1 MQIFLQLLIAGIATG
16 AIYALMAV
24 GLGLLWQ
31 TSGAINFAQGEF
43 IMLPAFV
50 MLWAMGF
57 FGVGLIPAF
66 LIALV
71 LMMISLGFFFK
82 EALADPLLGYG
93 TVPAWALTLIFAAIL
108 NPILRW
114 AWSSAGLV
122 LLLDGFM
129 LNVAGSKINLSQI
142 ATFVISLA
150 LVAFFQNLPKL
161 LGQAKT
167 DPLIKSMGDVP
178 LIIATIGLGVILKE
192 SARNIWGANALPFP
206 TLVEDQIINLG
217 GFRFGIA
224 DLVTLAIAVLIITGL
239 QIFLNKTF
247 VGRSMEA
254 TAQNPE
260 TARILGINVDR
271 MILYTY
277 LINAALV
284 TAAALLVTPSLFAKF
299 STGEVFGLIAFM
311 AAIVGGFNQVRGAL
325 FGGFLLGII
334 DNFAK
339 FYLVK
344 TPIPFLADPVNLT
357 PYAAAIPL
365 ILLIIV
371 ILFKPEGLFGRR
383 EERTI

>member
-50 MLWAMGF
+50 ILWAMGF
-57 FGVGLIPAF
+57 FGIGLIPAF
-66 LIALV
+66 LITLI
-71 LMMISLGFFFK
+71 LMMATLGFLFK
-82 EALADPLLGYG
+82 EILADPLLGYG
-93 TVPAWALTLIFAAIL
+93 TVPQWAIVFIFAAIL
-108 NPILRW
+108 NPILRY
-114 AWSSAGLV
+114 AWTSTSLP
-122 LLLDGFM
+122 LPLQGFM
-129 LNVAGSKINLSQI
+129 LNVGNSKISLSQL
-142 ATFVISLA
+142 ATFAIALA
-150 LVAFFQNLPKL
+150 LVTLFQQLPRL
-161 LGQAKT
+161 LGQVRH
-167 DPLIKSMGDVP
+167 DPLVQNQGDVP
-178 LIIATIGLGVILKE
+178 LIIATIGFGVILKE
-192 SARNIWGANALPFP
+192 SARNLWGANALPFP
-206 TLVEDQIINLG
+206 SLIEDRIINLAG
-217 GFRFGIA
+217 YRFGIA
-224 DLVTLAIAVLIITGL
+224 DLVTLAIAIVIIIGL
-239 QIFLNKTF
+239 QLFLNKTF
-247 VGRSMEA
+247 TGRSMEA

-260 TARILGINVDR
+260 TARILGIDVDR

-325 FGGFLLGII
+325 FGGFLLGVI

-344 TPIPFLADPVNLT
+344 ISLPFAESPINLT
-357 PYAAAIPL
+357 PYAPAIPL

>member
-50 MLWAMGF
+50 ILWAMGF

-66 LIALV
+66 LIALI
-71 LMMISLGFFFK
+71 LMMAALGFLFK
-82 EALADPLLGYG
+82 EVLADPLLGYG
-93 TVPAWALTLIFAAIL
+93 SVPRWAITLIFAAIL
-108 NPILRW
+108 NPILRYAW
-114 AWSSAGLV
+114 AGTGLA
-122 LLLDGFM
+122 LPLQGFM
-129 LNVAGSKINLSQI
+129 LNIGDSKVSLSQI
-142 ATFVISLA
+142 ATFLIALT
-150 LVAFFQNLPKL
+150 LVALFQQLPKL
-161 LGQAKT
+161 LGRAKG
-167 DPLIKSMGDVP
+167 DPVVQNLGDVP

-192 SARNIWGANALPFP
+192 STRNIWSANALPFP
-206 TLVEDQIINLG
+206 SLVEDRVFDVA

-224 DLVTLAIAVLIITGL
+224 DLVTLGIAVVIIIGL
-239 QIFLNKTF
+239 QLFLNKTF
-247 VGRSMEA
+247 TGRSMEA
-254 TAQNPE
+254 TAQSPE
-260 TARILGINVDR
+260 TARILGIDVDR

-284 TAAALLVTPSLFAKF
+284 TAAALLVTPSIFAKF
-299 STGEVFGLIAFM
+299 SSGEVFGLIAFM

-339 FYLVK
+339 FYLVR
-344 TPIPFLADPVNLT
+344 TPIPFLEAPVNLT
-357 PYAAAIPL
+357 PYAPAIPL
-365 ILLIIV
+365 ILLIVV

>member
-66 LIALV
+66 LITLL
-71 LMMISLGFFFK
+71 LMMAMLGFLFK
-82 EALADPLLGYG
+82 EVLADPLLGYG
-93 TVPAWALTLIFAAIL
+93 TVPPWALTLVFAAIL
-108 NPILRW
+108 NPILRM
-114 AWSSAGLV
+114 AWSNLGATLPLQGY
-122 LLLDGFM
+122 F
-129 LNVAGSKINLSQI
+129 LNVGSAKVSLSQI
-142 ATFVISLA
+142 TTFLLA
-150 LVAFFQNLPKL
+150 LAIIALFQTLPRL
-161 LGQAKT
+161 LGQAKG
-167 DPLIKSMGDVP
+167 DPLVKNLGDVP

-192 SARNIWGANALPFP
+192 SVRNIWGANALPFP
-206 TLVEDQIINLG
+206 SLVEDRVIDVADY
-217 GFRFGIA
+217 RFGTA
-224 DLVTLAIAVLIITGL
+224 DLVTLTIAVLIIIGL
-239 QIFLNKTF
+239 QLFLNKTF

-254 TAQNPE
+254 TAQDPN

-339 FYLVK
+339 FYLARIPLPFAE
-344 TPIPFLADPVNLT
+344 TPINLT
-357 PYAAAIPL
+357 PYAPAIPL
-365 ILLIIV
+365 ILLIVI